1 MIINKGA
8 IFSKHPKEIELVKLR
23 LGYALN
29 YYCNARIIWQNVH
42 NMEVTD
48 LTLRNSATF
57 AASCC
62 CSMEH

>member
-1 MIINKGA
+1 MVFNKDTL
-8 IFSKHPKEIELVKLR
+8 FSKHPKEIELVKLR

-29 YYCNARIIWQNVH
+29 YYCSAQIIWQNVQ

-48 LTLRNSATF
+48 LTFRNSATF

-62 CSMEH
+62 CSKEH